1 MFEGHAG
8 VRILQLPPPQ
18 SAISPASLAG
28 APWTSWPHGIYRPP
42 GTPGK
47 WMGVLGQ
54 RTFYLFWGYR
64 ELWREATLQ
73 LVLLLFG
80 LLLTVSLNMAIL
92 LLFSFAGP
100 TWEPWPERRIRR
112 PGPSGDHPAS
122 STQPRPSPLS
132 MSTNCPCLSPC
143 QGPRGPQGLTGP
155 PGKAGRRVSA
165 SCWVLGVGGR
175 QGLGCGNHVTL
186 PPVVP

>member
-1 MFEGHAG
+1 MGVFEGHAG
-8 VRILQLPPPQ
+8 VGILQLPPPQ

-73 LVLLLFG
+73 LVLLLLG

-112 PGPSGDHPAS
+112 PGPSGDHPALAPS
-122 STQPRPSPLS
+122 LGRPL
-132 MSTNCPCLSPC
+132 CPCPLTVPVSPHARV
-143 QGPRGPQGLTGP
+143 PEDH
-155 PGKAGRRVSA
+155 KASLVPLAR
-165 SCWVLGVGGR
+165 LGEG
-175 QGLGCGNHVTL
+175 
-186 PPVVP
+186 